1 MEKNKVEEIMENYK
15 KELEEIDKKYE
26 VKTLNKPDTTEIEE
40 KIKYEKEFIA
50 KLEFEGKETNAEMI
64 ERAKQRLKEAIDKK
78 LEIDMNYKNE
88 KLKREEKLLENN
100 KLKNSK
106 VILES
111 GREVKMS
118 EKDELDK
125 ADLKNKAIRE
135 LTSESK
141 NISQK
146 LLAKKIELENKRK
159 EWQEFKYEFEKD
171 ENGKTIPT
179 PTNKEEVEKIH
190 AEYDDIKKEMV
201 ELNKMQEQCEQYLFE
216 LKSPTK
222 ENKEFM
228 ENWSK
233 AAKKQE
239 KDEMAPE
246 TKETQM
252 KQQKTIKNENIEQKN
267 GGVIATSVNENIE
280 PKKDEVTSITIN
292 ENAGEI
298 YVSTKEGVKTKLSL
312 EEVLEEKKA
321 IYKRLD
327 VKKICSNIEKGKIK
341 ALLLQAKVNPAI
353 IKALN
358 DKEAIKE
365 YISCLNEK
373 RELPFELVHDLRNSK
388 LGLFDKMKMWV
399 HARAEDKIPGTK
411 ISFASRLW
419 NKNRAIEAPKQK
431 EVTEKKEGL
440 KDIKVEN
447 ENNRIEKNAAEIMKN
462 TESEIATEVKQM
474 TEESQK

>member
-15 KELEEIDKKYE
+15 KELEKIDKKYE
-26 VKTLNKPDTTEIEE
+26 VETLNKPDTTEIEE

-50 KLEFEGKETNAEMI
+50 KLEFEGKEINSEMI

-78 LEIDMNYKNE
+78 LEIDMNYENE

-146 LLAKKIELENKRK
+146 LLTKKIELENKRK

-171 ENGKTIPT
+171 ENGKTIPA
-179 PTNKEEVEKIH
+179 PTNKDEVEKIH
-190 AEYDDIKKEMV
+190 AEYDSIKKEMV

-239 KDEMAPE
+239 KAEMVPE

-252 KQQKTIKNENIEQKN
+252 KQQKTIKK
-267 GGVIATSVNENIE
+267 ENIE

-312 EEVLEEKKA
+312 EEVLDEKKA

-419 NKNRAIEAPKQK
+419 NKNRAIEAPKEK

-447 ENNRIEKNAAEIMKN
+447 ENNRIEKNAAEIIKN

>member
-26 VKTLNKPDTTEIEE
+26 VETLNKPDTTEIEE

-50 KLEFEGKETNAEMI
+50 KLEFEGKEINSEMI

-78 LEIDMNYKNE
+78 LEIDMNYENE

-146 LLAKKIELENKRK
+146 LLTKKIELENKRK

-171 ENGKTIPT
+171 ENGKTIPA
-179 PTNKEEVEKIH
+179 PTNKDEVEKIH
-190 AEYDDIKKEMV
+190 AEYDSIKKEMV

-239 KDEMAPE
+239 KAEMVPE

-252 KQQKTIKNENIEQKN
+252 KQQKTIKK
-267 GGVIATSVNENIE
+267 ENIE

-312 EEVLEEKKA
+312 EEVLDEKKA

-419 NKNRAIEAPKQK
+419 NKNRAIKAPKEK